1 MQELKRAT
9 SRRRAGFMAA
19 IVLAGGVA
27 GASLLMPGTALAT
40 TGPQSTTTSFTI
52 KPWFTLSP
60 GVAGDEVDV
69 SVTTG
74 TGSAPAP
81 TGSVVVAFGTTTCTV
96 TLITGASDTSTG
108 ACFFDGTHAPGI
120 PFGVYTVTAT
130 YNPDSSAFSG
140 SSASQSGVVIG
151 NLSKPAWTADT
162 PPLSA
167 SPGEHYDYTFQAS
180 GVPAPTYSLV
190 GAPSWLQINSTTGE
204 VSGDVPW
211 GIGWFSYSVTA
222 SNSVGS
228 ISTGTFVVSVVS
240 GGVHHHGHAV
250 ITTSLSCPSSVPN
263 FGHGTCTLTV
273 TNQGSASANNV
284 FAVIV
289 LPSQLRA
296 RSCTP
301 GGWFWFGG
309 CMIRG
314 NTADLQIGRLG
325 ALSSRQL
332 SVTFNVAAPQFFG
345 WWHAKKVTVEGIAGF
360 NHQRRHQNVS
370 FSFATI
376 KIWPSRHWW

>member
-1 MQELKRAT
+1 MQGLKGAT

-19 IVLAGGVA
+19 IALAGGVA
-27 GASLLMPGTALAT
+27 GASLLMPGTALAS
-40 TGPQSTTTSFTI
+40 TGPLSTTTSISSI
-52 KPWFTLSP
+52 KPWFLISP

-74 TGSAPAP
+74 AGSAPAP

-130 YNPDSSAFSG
+130 YNPDSSVFSG

-151 NLSKPAWTADT
+151 PVSKPAWTADT

-167 SPGEHYDYTFQAS
+167 SPGQHYDYTFQAS
-180 GVPAPTYSLV
+180 GVPAPTYSLAG
-190 GAPSWLQINSTTGE
+190 GAPSWLHINSTTGE

-240 GGVHHHGHAV
+240 GGVHHHGHAD

-273 TNQGSASANNV
+273 TNQGSASANKV
-284 FAVIV
+284 FAEIV

-301 GGWFWFGG
+301 GGWFWSGG
-309 CMIRG
+309 CMISH
-314 NTADLQIGRLG
+314 NTAILQIGSLG

-332 SVTFNVAAPQFFG
+332 SVTFKVAAPQFFG
-345 WWHAKKVTVEGIAGF
+345 WWHAKKVTVVGIAGP
-360 NHQRRHQNVS
+360 NHQKRNFS

-376 KIWPSRHWW
+376 RIWPSRHWW